1 MLLDECKWR
10 PLPGTTAPAQVLPGV
25 SELCSSLGMSVPS
38 VDAALRLG
46 VAERHLG
53 PLQAMLLGLTNTA
66 AVAAAD
72 AAADTTAKAAD
83 TAAAAAKAAATA
95 AKAAD
100 APEERRAAR
109 LAAALLAPGAVDS
122 ILLSLLS
129 CKEARNLGPALR
141 RMWADISN
149 AYVPCA
155 VPGGELGAQSTTEWL
170 TTSAATLMAER
181 CTAACMRAFFKTA
194 AWEHLVNTPG
204 LLAGRSSPAIRPSL
218 KPRSS
223 TWRSSAPRPPAKRR
237 VHFSAFSSGDTKVV
251 VPARRSRGRSP
262 SSIGTHLS
270 RTRRR
275 RRGWSVSPC

>member
-1 MLLDECKWR
+1 MVSATLMSVNATVIRKKHVLLDECKWR

-100 APEERRAAR
+100 TPEA
-109 LAAALLAPGAVDS
+109 
-122 ILLSLLS
+122 
-129 CKEARNLGPALR
+129 LGPK
-141 RMWADISN
+141 
-149 AYVPCA
+149 
-155 VPGGELGAQSTTEWL
+155 
-170 TTSAATLMAER
+170 SAAPPVSQR
-181 CTAACMRAFFKTA
+181 
-194 AWEHLVNTPG
+194 
-204 LLAGRSSPAIRPSL
+204 RSSLPGRWTPSSC
-218 KPRSS
+218 RSS
-223 TWRSSAPRPPAKRR
+223 RVRRP
-237 VHFSAFSSGDTKVV
+237 GIL
-251 VPARRSRGRSP
+251 ARRSAACGPTFRMPTCHVRCRAASSGRN
-262 SSIGTHLS
+262 
-270 RTRRR
+270 RRLN
-275 RRGWSVSPC
+275 G